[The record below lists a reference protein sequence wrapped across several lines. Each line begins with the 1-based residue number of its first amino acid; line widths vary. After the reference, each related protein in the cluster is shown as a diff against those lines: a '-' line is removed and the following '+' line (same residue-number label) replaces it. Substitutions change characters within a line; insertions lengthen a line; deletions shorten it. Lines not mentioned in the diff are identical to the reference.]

1 MIRSFVF
8 SEGKLAGENL
18 DPDALKLV
26 RADKGLHIWVDLF
39 QPTAEETKLILEDVF
54 NFHPL
59 AIEDCLAVSH
69 FPKAEDYEE
78 YLFLVM
84 HAVDFNRNEH
94 FRTSEIDL
102 FIGKEFLVT
111 HHTVPLR
118 SIDTTIERMKKTG
131 AVARGPDRVA
141 HVILD
146 SMAEKYQ
153 PVLNELSR
161 EVQELE
167 DAIFGEGARN
177 DRHVTGEILQLR
189 KDLSNLRQII
199 QPQREVVSRIAHG
212 DFKMVRAVMLPY
224 FRDVSDNLRRI
235 DSGAT
240 RLSEQLYLALDIYL
254 NKAQAQTNEVIKVLT
269 LLTAVT
275 TPLMVVGTWYGMN
288 FRHMPELEGQH
299 SYEIAAGIVLV
310 TTVLLMV
317 WMKWRKW
324 I

>member
-8 SEGKLAGENL
+8 SEGKLAGEDL

-26 RADKGLHIWVDLF
+26 RADKGIHIWVDLF
-39 QPTAEETKLILEDVF
+39 QPTPEETKLILEDVF

-69 FPKAEDYEE
+69 FPKVEDYEE

-111 HHTVPLR
+111 HHTVPMR
-118 SIDTTIERMKKTG
+118 SIDTTMERMKKTG

-146 SMAEKYQ
+146 AMAEKYQ

-167 DAIFGEGARN
+167 DAIFGEGVHN

-212 DFKMVRAVMLPY
+212 DFKMVRAVMIPY

-254 NKAQAQTNEVIKVLT
+254 NKAQAQTNEIIKVLT

-288 FRHMPELEGQH
+288 FRHMPELEGAH
-299 SYEIAAGIVLV
+299 SYEIAGGIVLV
-310 TTVLLMV
+310 TTVLLMA